1 MGHFTQSTEDNPLS
15 DLWGLN
21 LLSYSDPLAFKK
33 ESLSVDL
40 PGSFQTLAFS
50 FNTSESQSMNELSRQ
65 YNTNLFN
72 FFYLGLIETLAQLT
86 HKTDVGITTFFHVI
100 DPATQIPKVSPLLI
114 RHKLSSKLSFCEQFN
129 QSSLATLKAYENRH
143 STLDALLSELNLGSS
158 ELFQISLTVTDP
170 LDKNL
175 LYLPCKE
182 VAPIPFPHHPPKA
195 NISFSL
201 KYTEEGIL
209 GQLRYNES
217 CYQAEL
223 MKNLLSN
230 FQKTLKENLHYFDK

>member
-1 MGHFTQSTEDNPLS
+1 MGHFTQSTEENNLS
-15 DLWGLN
+15 DLWRLN
-21 LLSYSDPLAFKK
+21 LPEYPSPYLFKK
-33 ESLSVDL
+33 EALSLDIQA
-40 PGSFQTLAFS
+40 SFQTLSFS
-50 FNTSESQSMNELSRQ
+50 FNTSESQSMNERSRQ

-100 DPATQIPKVSPLLI
+100 DPTTQTPKLSPLLI
-114 RHKLSSKLSFCEQFN
+114 RYKLSSKLSFCEQFN
-129 QSSLATLKAYENRH
+129 QSSLAILKAYENRH
-143 STLDALLSELNLGSS
+143 SSLDALLSQLNLSSS

-182 VAPIPFPHHPPKA
+182 IAPIPFPHHPPKA
-195 NISFSL
+195 NISLSL
-201 KYTEEGIL
+201 KYTEEGVL

-217 CYQAEL
+217 CYQSEL
-223 MKNLLSN
+223 IKNLLSN